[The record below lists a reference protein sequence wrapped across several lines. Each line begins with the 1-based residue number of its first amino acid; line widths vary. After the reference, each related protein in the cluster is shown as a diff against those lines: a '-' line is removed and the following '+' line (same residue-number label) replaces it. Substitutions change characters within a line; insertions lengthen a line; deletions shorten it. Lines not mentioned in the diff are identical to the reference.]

1 MRYEEAVPFFGCPL
15 CAYTGSKHALY
26 DEVMSYVTDNAHR
39 VHLHELV
46 THVQAALSE
55 HLQIH
60 MTRDRIRQHF
70 ISHACEQRVVL
81 NHVLR
86 DMVDILAVAK
96 SNCVVVSEEG
106 MQSMDP
112 KATSVY
118 IDAVKQVMSIYKQL
132 EHKQLEHKQL
142 EHTGRKS

>member
-1 MRYEEAVPFFGCPL
+1 MQDETMNDGAAQSRLGCAL
-15 CAYTGSKHALY
+15 CAYTGGKHALF
-26 DEVMSYVTDNAHR
+26 DEIMSYVTDNAHR
-39 VHLHELV
+39 VHLQELV

-55 HLQIH
+55 HLQIC

-70 ISHACEQRVVL
+70 LTHACDQRVVL

-112 KATSVY
+112 KATGVY

-132 EHKQLEHKQL
+132 DL
-142 EHTGRKS
+142 TARKS

>member
-1 MRYEEAVPFFGCPL
+1 
-15 CAYTGSKHALY
+15 
-26 DEVMSYVTDNAHR
+26 
-39 VHLHELV
+39 
-46 THVQAALSE
+46 
-55 HLQIH
+55 
-60 MTRDRIRQHF
+60 
-70 ISHACEQRVVL
+70 VL